1 MAVIGAKGNF
11 GGPGGAFEE
20 GRRKEIVCNEVRIIG
35 YRYISDKGWLS
46 WLSFGSVHVLRQR
59 AWGGV

>member
-35 YRYISDKGWLS
+35 YRYISDKEWLS
-46 WLSFGSVHVLRQR
+46 WL
-59 AWGGV
+59 

>member
-20 GRRKEIVCNEVRIIG
+20 GRRKEIVCNEVKIIREVIRKMSRAG
-35 YRYISDKGWLS
+35 AEMCQPYA
-46 WLSFGSVHVLRQR
+46 SFPLTLVVR
-59 AWGGV
+59 